1 MLMLVEPY
9 CKVILTSQKQ
19 SIAKTY
25 LLNIWIYLFNTLN
38 IPNYTKT
45 KKYI

>member
-19 SIAKTY
+19 SY
-25 LLNIWIYLFNTLN
+25 LLNIN
-38 IPNYTKT
+38 IFIQYIEYTELYKN
-45 KKYI
+45 KQNK